1 MDSGALA
8 GRRIVVTR
16 PRDQAAPLVRLIAA
30 AGGDALLF
38 PLLEIAPADDR
49 QPLEVLARQLGDY
62 RLAVFVS
69 PNAVTHALPTL
80 LAAGDWPASLIP
92 AAVGPGTVRALEEA
106 GIAGCIAPR
115 ERFDSEGLLALPELA
130 PDAVAGCRVAI
141 LRGDGGRELLAD
153 TLRQRGASVDAVTC
167 YRRSGPAG
175 GFASLLDAWRDA
187 RLDAI
192 VVSSSEALRYLV
204 DGLPPEG
211 RAALQ
216 RTPLFVP
223 HARIAESARAL
234 GLDRVVLTEGAD
246 SGLIRGLLA
255 YNWCA

>member
-16 PRDQAAPLVRLIAA
+16 PRDQAAPLARLIAA

-38 PLLEIAPADDR
+38 PLLEIAPAEDR
-49 QPLEVLARQLGDY
+49 RPLEALARQLADY

-69 PNAVTHALPTL
+69 PNAVAHALPTL

-130 PDAVAGCRVAI
+130 PAAVAGCRVAI

-167 YRRSGPAG
+167 YQRSGPAG
-175 GFASLLDAWRDA
+175 GFASLVDAWREA

-204 DGLPPEG
+204 DGLPAEG
-211 RAALQ
+211 RAYLQ
-216 RTPLFVP
+216 QTPLFVP

-234 GLDRVVLTEGAD
+234 GLERVVLTAGAD

>member
-16 PRDQAAPLVRLIAA
+16 PRDQAAPLARLIAA

-38 PLLEIAPADDR
+38 PLLEIAPADDHR
-49 QPLEVLARQLGDY
+49 PLEALARQLGDY

-92 AAVGPGTVRALEEA
+92 AAVGPGTVRALEDA

-175 GFASLLDAWRDA
+175 GFASLLDAWHDA

-246 SGLIRGLLA
+246 SGLISGLLA